1 MSTIKAIIRFLL
13 RVLLTPFRYSN
24 KHRNGVATAEAKH
37 ELPNDVFLGLVSEKL
52 AEGHTA
58 VIWVKGYSMRPFI
71 EFGRDKVKL
80 ASAAA
85 YQVGDA
91 VLAEIGKGHYVLHRI
106 IKVEGDN
113 LTLQGDGNVRGVE
126 HCTTA
131 DVRGVVT
138 EYIRP
143 NRTLLANDSCLKR
156 KIRVWRALRPI
167 RRYLLFIYKSIV

>member
-1 MSTIKAIIRFLL
+1 MNTLKTIVRFLL
-13 RVLLTPFRYSN
+13 RLLLTPFRFIN
-24 KHRNGVATAEAKH
+24 KQRNGIAPSEVRH

-80 ASAAA
+80 ATAAT

-91 VLAEIGKGHYVLHRI
+91 VLAEIAKGHYVLHRI
-106 IKVEGDN
+106 IRTEGDKI
-113 LTLQGDGNVRGVE
+113 TLQGDGNVRGVE
-126 HCTTA
+126 YCTTA
-131 DVRGVVT
+131 DIRGVVT

-143 NRTLLANDSCLKR
+143 NRTLSADDACLKR
-156 KIRVWRALRPI
+156 KIRLWRTLFPI
-167 RRYLLFIYKSIV
+167 RRYLLFLYKAVL

>member
-1 MSTIKAIIRFLL
+1 MSALKTIIRFLFKG
-13 RVLLTPFRYSN
+13 LLTPFRYFN
-24 KHRNGVATAEAKH
+24 KRKNGVAPSEVRH

-71 EFGRDKVKL
+71 EYGRDKVKL
-80 ASAAA
+80 ATAAA

-91 VLAEIGKGHYVLHRI
+91 VLAEIAKGHYVLHRI
-106 IKVEGDN
+106 VKTEGDKI
-113 LTLQGDGNVRGVE
+113 TLQGDGNVRGVE

-131 DVRGVVT
+131 DIRGVVT

-143 NRTLLANDSCLKR
+143 NRTLLADDEHLKR
-156 KIRVWRALRPI
+156 KIRLWRLLRPI
-167 RRYLLFIYKSIV
+167 RRYLLFLYKALI